1 LSYTDGSDRTRFAEV
16 DSFRG
21 VAVLGMVIYHVLFD
35 LSIIGLI
42 EVGIQNT
49 YFEVLAEV
57 TAASFFVIV
66 GVSMYIS
73 FSREERKGENPML
86 RAKKYIS
93 RGLKL
98 VGLGAIITGIT
109 YLLYPEFAVLFG
121 ALHFIGSSVI
131 LSYILLELTRT
142 LELPGK
148 VLAYGIVLGV
158 VFWLAG
164 PVSKLEVSH
173 PFLIWLGTVP
183 PGFQSLDYFPLLP
196 WFGFVV
202 SGLILGQLVY
212 PQGRRRVNFFE
223 FGARP
228 AQFLGR
234 NALIIYFAH
243 QPAIYLGIFLFM
255 AFTGQVELS
264 ALSSF

>member
-1 LSYTDGSDRTRFAEV
+1 LSYTNGTEETRFAEI

-42 EVGIQNT
+42 EVGMQNT
-49 YFEVLAEV
+49 CFEAFADT
-57 TAASFFVIV
+57 TAALFFTIV

-73 FSREERKGENPML
+73 FSREKRKGEDPML
-86 RAKKYIS
+86 RAKKYIL

-98 VGLGAIITGIT
+98 AGLGAVITGVT
-109 YLLYPEFAVLFG
+109 YLLYPEFVVLFG
-121 ALHFIGSSVI
+121 ALHFIGFSVI

-142 LELPGK
+142 LELPGNL
-148 VLAYGIVLGV
+148 LAYGIVLGV

-164 PVSKLEVSH
+164 PVSELGVSNL
-173 PFLIWLGTVP
+173 FLIWLGTVP

-202 SGLILGQLVY
+202 SGLILGQLLY
-212 PQGRRRVNFFE
+212 PKGRRRNNFFE

-255 AFTGQVELS
+255 AFTGRFELS
-264 ALSSF
+264 ALSLF

>member
-1 LSYTDGSDRTRFAEV
+1 MSYKDGSGKTRFAEV
-16 DSFRG
+16 DSLRG

-42 EVGIQNT
+42 EVEIQNT
-49 YFEVLAEV
+49 YFEAFADA
-57 TAASFFVIV
+57 TAACFFVIV

-73 FSREERKGENPML
+73 FSREKRRRENQLL
-86 RAKKYIS
+86 RAKKYIL

-98 VGLGAIITGIT
+98 IGLGAIITGIT
-109 YLLYPEFAVLFG
+109 YLLYPEFVVLFG

-131 LSYILLELTRT
+131 LSYILLELTFS
-142 LELPGK
+142 LELPVK
-148 VLAYGIVLGV
+148 VLTYGIVLGA

-164 PVSKLEVSH
+164 PVSELEASH
-173 PFLIWLGTVP
+173 PFLIWLGAVP
-183 PGFQSLDYFPLLP
+183 SGFQSLDYFPLLP

-202 SGLILGQLVY
+202 SGLILGQLFY
-212 PQGRRRVNFFE
+212 PKGRRGNNLFE
-223 FGARP
+223 FGVRP

-234 NALIIYFAH
+234 NALIIYFTH

-255 AFTGQVELS
+255 AFTGRVELS
-264 ALSSF
+264 ALTSF

>member
-1 LSYTDGSDRTRFAEV
+1 MSYTDENDKTRFAEV

-35 LSIIGLI
+35 LSIVGLI
-42 EVGIQNT
+42 EIGIRDT
-49 YFEVLAEV
+49 YFEILADA
-57 TAASFFVIV
+57 TAASFFAIV

-73 FSREERKGENPML
+73 FSRERRREENRIL
-86 RAKKYIS
+86 RAKKYLS

-98 VGLGAIITGIT
+98 VGLGIIITGVT
-109 YLLYPEFAVLFG
+109 YLLYPEFVVLFG

-131 LSYILLELTRT
+131 LSYILLELTWT
-142 LELPGK
+142 LELPAK
-148 VLAYGIVLGV
+148 VLVYGIFLGV

-164 PVSKLEVSH
+164 PVSELEVSH
-173 PFLIWLGTVP
+173 SFLIWLGAVP
-183 PGFQSLDYFPLLP
+183 RGFQSLDYFPLLP
-196 WFGFVV
+196 WFGFVIA
-202 SGLILGQLVY
+202 GLVLGKLFY
-212 PQGRRRVNFFE
+212 PKGRRRNNLFE
-223 FGARP
+223 FGVQP

-255 AFTGQVELS
+255 VFTGRVELS
-264 ALSSF
+264 ALTSF